1 MKFLLMIL
9 SFGWG
14 EGSGLEATALQ
25 PLQDG
30 AGKSRPRG
38 GARSGLGKGGARWEE
53 KAGKNGC
60 CDAETGLWPLT
71 RLGTEQ

>member
-38 GARSGLGKGGARWEE
+38 GARSGLGKGGAR
-53 KAGKNGC
+53 
-60 CDAETGLWPLT
+60 
-71 RLGTEQ
+71 